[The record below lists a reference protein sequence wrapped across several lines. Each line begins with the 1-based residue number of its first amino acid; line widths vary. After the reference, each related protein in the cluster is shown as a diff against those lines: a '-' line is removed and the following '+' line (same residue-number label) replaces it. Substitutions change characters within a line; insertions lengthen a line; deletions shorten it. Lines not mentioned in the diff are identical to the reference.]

1 MASLKNSL
9 EQLSLV
15 RQFALMASI
24 VVGSGMVVLG
34 SFVSAEIEDNV
45 VRNAATATALYVNS
59 LHGPHLQELATRS
72 ALSEESQGAFD
83 ASFKSTELDRQ
94 IISVK
99 IWRPDGQILYSTRR
113 YFTGQTFSAN
123 PNLVKA
129 LKGEVAAQF
138 GSPTDEAN
146 QAERNLDIPLLQI
159 YVPIRATGDSIVAV
173 AEFFT
178 YAGSLKAK
186 LDNASMHSWFAVGGV
201 GLLQII
207 LLYGIVSRGN
217 ETIESQRAV
226 LVDARRGSVE
236 TSERFLRRVG
246 ADLHDGPAQLISLA
260 LLRLDN
266 LRPPLATE
274 HSKSDEFEKIRAV
287 LQDCLRELR
296 HLAAGLAPP
305 HLDNLPLRKVFELA
319 IRQHEQRTG
328 TAVNATIGALPAWTP
343 SLLKVCIY
351 RFVQEGLNNA
361 YRHAA
366 GAGQAVH
373 VVGSG
378 DALTVEV
385 ADSGPGFSSSSSGD
399 GLGLAGLRD
408 RVESLGGKFSLE
420 TELGSGTRLRA
431 SFQVADNGTR
441 DA

>member
-1 MASLKNSL
+1 MASLRSGL

-59 LHGPHLQELATRS
+59 LHGPHLQELATGS
-72 ALSEESQGAFD
+72 ALSEESQRAFD

-94 IISVK
+94 IISIK
-99 IWRPDGQILYSTRR
+99 IWRPDGQIVYSTRR
-113 YFTGQTFSAN
+113 YLTGQTFSAN

-138 GSPTDEAN
+138 GSPTDEVN
-146 QAERNLDIPLLQI
+146 QAERSLDIPLLQI
-159 YVPIRATGDSIVAV
+159 YVPIRATGDNIVAV

-178 YAGSLKAK
+178 YAGSLKAE
-186 LDNASMHSWFAVGGV
+186 LDTARMHSWFAVGGV

-260 LLRLDN
+260 LLSLDN
-266 LRPPLATE
+266 LRPLLATE

-296 HLAAGLAPP
+296 HLSAGLAPP